1 MVEYISDNPQFI
13 VRGFVRSG
21 ISLALDGISIERNP
35 EEDTSDDDYEEEDD
49 EENDEEDTGN
59 EEESGDEEETSDQ
72 EQISDYEEKINNEDT
87 YDQSDNEVEITGSTY
102 NQCDQV
108 NDSIE
113 NYLLE
118 TIAISSTDEDS
129 HFKDGL
135 EDGQQ
140 FFHVNKLFCASL

>member
-21 ISLALDGISIERNP
+21 ISLALDGISIEGNP

-49 EENDEEDTGN
+49 EENDEEDTGK
-59 EEESGDEEETSDQ
+59 EEESGDEEESCDEEETGDE
-72 EQISDYEEKINNEDT
+72 EQISYYEEKINNEDT
-87 YDQSDNEVEITGSTY
+87 YDQNDNEVEITGSTY

-108 NDSIE
+108 NDSTE

-129 HFKDGL
+129 HF
-135 EDGQQ
+135 
-140 FFHVNKLFCASL
+140 